1 MDLFTSLNNI
11 NNNESNINKSFNN
24 KKNKNIIKTNSF
36 DIINKNKFTTFIPQH
51 QINIIYTSIN
61 KNNKIKNIGQYNN
74 NILLNK
80 IIKLSYKNDKLE
92 KIITLLKIII
102 SDLKKE
108 KQKIKTNGN
117 IIFKPFSQDNLK
129 NLEIEKLKAQIEHIN
144 IINKEKISKLSKKI
158 NFLIL
163 ENYQL
168 KKEIHQKNEEF
179 KQIQKR
185 LEITEKRVKETLFNI
200 KYYKFKNNEENSNPQ
215 KILINKEENEIL
227 FKKSDI
233 KNENRFNKEKLKDKN
248 LLNSS
253 FKDIE
258 STYIT
263 SFDTLNNTNIFYSG
277 GSKNIINIKD
287 KIE

>member
-51 QINIIYTSIN
+51 QMNFIYTSIN
-61 KNNKIKNIGQYNN
+61 KNNKIKNIRQDNN

-108 KQKIKTNGN
+108 KQKMKINGN
-117 IIFKPFSQDNLK
+117 IILKHFPQDNFK

-144 IINKEKISKLSKKI
+144 IINKEKFSKFSKKI

-215 KILINKEENEIL
+215 KILIKKEENEIL
-227 FKKSDI
+227 FKKNDTKI
-233 KNENRFNKEKLKDKN
+233 ENRFNKEKLKDKN

>member
-11 NNNESNINKSFNN
+11 NNNESNIIKSFNN

-61 KNNKIKNIGQYNN
+61 KNNKIENIRQDNN

-80 IIKLSYKNDKLE
+80 IIKLSYKNNKLE

-144 IINKEKISKLSKKI
+144 IINKEKISKFSKKI

-168 KKEIHQKNEEF
+168 KKEIQQKNEEF

-200 KYYKFKNNEENSNPQ
+200 KYYKFINNEENSNPQ
-215 KILINKEENEIL
+215 KILIKKEENEIL
-227 FKKSDI
+227 FKKNDTKI
-233 KNENRFNKEKLKDKN
+233 ENRFNKEKLKDKN

>member
-117 IIFKPFSQDNLK
+117 IIFKPFSQDNFK

-144 IINKEKISKLSKKI
+144 IINKEKISKFSKKI

-215 KILINKEENEIL
+215 KMLPYLNK
-227 FKKSDI
+227 KGRK
-233 KNENRFNKEKLKDKN
+233 
-248 LLNSS
+248 
-253 FKDIE
+253 
-258 STYIT
+258 
-263 SFDTLNNTNIFYSG
+263 
-277 GSKNIINIKD
+277 
-287 KIE
+287 